1 MSCVQPTH
9 SASQSEL
16 RRNILSNAIS
26 QYDNLIREL
35 DSSTQND
42 PAINQR
48 IIELMSEML
57 ENNINN
63 ANLITGQRDR
73 LGRVENSLTFNR
85 NYLQSLRDNIDNN
98 EDSNLVIA
106 NKINTSK
113 ERTENVSK
121 QFTVY
126 LAIIVLLFLGE
137 MGVLFF
143 V

>member
-48 IIELMSEML
+48 IIELMTEML